1 MNRGFSQAQINSIRT
16 KMWLEGRTKDDSC
29 MICFEKFSTGAKYKE
44 LKCGHEYDAECID
57 KWLLERGSTCP
68 ICKFNVK
75 KDYNV
80 TSAEQMSN
88 ARTDDP
94 AANIDEW
101 LSRNY

>member
-1 MNRGFSQAQINSIRT
+1 MVCFVEYEEGDEVRT
-16 KMWLEGRTKDDSC
+16 MPC
-29 MICFEKFSTGAKYKE
+29 MHFF
-44 LKCGHEYDAECID
+44 HRECID
-57 KWLLERGSTCP
+57 KWLLERGSTCS